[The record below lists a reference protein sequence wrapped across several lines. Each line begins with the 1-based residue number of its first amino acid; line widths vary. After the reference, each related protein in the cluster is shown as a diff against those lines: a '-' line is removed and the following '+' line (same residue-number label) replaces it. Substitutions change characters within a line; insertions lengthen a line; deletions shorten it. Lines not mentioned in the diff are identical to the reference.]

1 MQFAL
6 NEKVFNKKPLEQNR
20 IEPDSPQKDGLEQD
34 SLEQDSFEQG
44 LMKPRLAR
52 YNSRNQ
58 HQAHARIQ
66 FYATQVQRFLTEI
79 NQIILDKDQQTK
91 LALCSLF
98 SGGHVLFEDLPG
110 LGKTTLS
117 SALSHLAGLKFQRIQ
132 FTNDMLASDV
142 IGINMFNQKEHQ
154 FEFKQ
159 GPIFTQ
165 ILLADEINR
174 CSPKT
179 QSALLEAMEEG
190 IVTVDGVRYQLP
202 QPFWVIATQNPL
214 FQSGTYALPESQL
227 DRFLMRLSLGYP
239 SRQAEKIL
247 LQQDSRHSLIS
258 TLQHIF
264 TEHEVLEI
272 QQLCQ
277 SVKMAELV
285 LEYILDLANETRKGR
300 HGLST
305 RGVLALK
312 KAAQSYAF
320 IEQRHFVTVDDVQAV
335 FVAVTSHRIG
345 LDAVETQQLM
355 QRVAVQG

>member
-1 MQFAL
+1 MKTKQKAEL
-6 NEKVFNKKPLEQNR
+6 SSDQQQLEAS
-20 IEPDSPQKDGLEQD
+20 IADYSVKI
-34 SLEQDSFEQG
+34 
-44 LMKPRLAR
+44 
-52 YNSRNQ
+52 
-58 HQAHARIQ
+58 QA
-66 FYATQVQRFLTEI
+66 FLTHI
-79 NQIILDKDQQTK
+79 NQIILDKNQQTQ
-91 LALCSLF
+91 LALCSLLA
-98 SGGHVLFEDLPG
+98 GGHVLFEDLPG

-117 SALSHLAGLKFQRIQ
+117 SALAQLAGLKFQRIQ

-154 FEFKQ
+154 FQFKQ

-190 IVTVDGVRYQLP
+190 FSTVDGVRYALP

-239 SRQAEKIL
+239 SRSAEKLL
-247 LQQDSRHSLIS
+247 LQQDSRHALIA
-258 TLQHIF
+258 TIEQVFQEDEILQ
-264 TEHEVLEI
+264 L
-272 QQLCQ
+272 QRLCQ
-277 SVKMAELV
+277 KIGLNDLV
-285 LEYILDLANETRKGR
+285 LDYLLDLANETRKGR

-312 KAAQSYAF
+312 KAAQAHAL
-320 IEQRHFVTVDDVQAV
+320 IEQRSFVTVDDVQAV

-345 LDAVETQQLM
+345 LSEAECLALM
-355 QRVAVQG
+355 QRVSVQG